1 MTAIIKL
8 PRLKRTALFIIAMFV
23 FLIGMIVASV
33 VVSADTFHT
42 VRVNYYFL
50 NGQPAHDPYIAT
62 YKMLNDPVSVDLTI
76 TNPNINGFI
85 PMVLNDGFTNP
96 STDLP
101 SHGVKKEKITYS
113 NSNFTEDVEFTVY
126 YVAGLS
132 HYSARYYLQ
141 DIYDDL
147 YTLDK
152 TRTEEN
158 KDLYWYTG
166 ESPTD
171 LERYNIDGFTN
182 LFHEPE
188 AIAADGSTQFRIYYD
203 RNYYSVTFD
212 LGSNGYGVDP
222 IYAKFGTTYRV
233 GEAKRPGYTFKGWA
247 RTSADSSK
255 GTLGTDWNYIDENGN
270 TISEA
275 TATADANLIQLE
287 GEQTVPAKNTFYK
300 AIWTPTTT
308 SYSVVY
314 WIEKPDSPGINEE
327 YINSHSTTREEAQSI
342 IADHYQVIVAKDIKN
357 VPSGS
362 PVRLT
367 DKIYNEQG
375 DKQVQLKD
383 FFGFNLEEQAKVNGE
398 LSYDS
403 DGHPLD
409 IYGKKLD
416 FPLMST
422 AQRKELTG
430 DKKEYYE
437 FNGSL
442 SALQFKGKD
451 ESTHDR
457 DYIEVEGNGTT
468 RINVYFDR
476 VDYKLQFYFAKT
488 VKDGN
493 GDISEVWLTNGTNN
507 YSKSDAGYSS
517 TPEEC
522 SLAPRL
528 ANANWT
534 KVNGLTEIPQFNPEH
549 ADDIG
554 EAHEYVVNS
563 TTSYWYYEIKT
574 RYKAN
579 MKHIWFNDAFKPIK
593 RTGKKDIVFGSWAVE
608 NGTKY
613 RNDHNR
619 DKDKNYT
626 VKGYFERF
634 SEDLM
639 FLKNYSKNIESK
651 NILHYV
657 ASWCNVSGGWNSEVY
672 NFTYKNYVEVLRYE
686 KFLANQKGN
695 SFLITGGDYDAG
707 DQVEK
712 DKDGNP
718 VTVHYQAGHYNGRY
732 IDIIV
737 NNGVIYGL
745 LSENKVETYDA
756 GNRYTSDCGEGKNW
770 ANRDEAIRF
779 NQTPVAL
786 KGYELI
792 KSDDPNYTIKEIEP
806 GYGDYNPQSYWYAAN
821 GYDADHHADVIFFY
835 KLNRYL
841 IKYRNSNQ
849 LEEDRIQTAGY
860 NTFLNLEKFQY
871 TPVYPDPELRDFYKF
886 VGWYYDPY
894 HIEPVDFENGRMI
907 DDDITLY
914 AKWAPKTIDVIFY
927 DNYNDF
933 YLDKNRIVLGK
944 DKDNKDIT
952 NITIDYG
959 SYVPIKNIP
968 ADNSDPENP
977 RPRLEPIAEDADFA
991 GWYYIRNRL
1000 PVRFEPENV
1009 PVTPVNEES
1018 VGENGKLR
1026 LFAEWVTKDVAKYKI
1041 KYVKQ
1046 EDTSKEIAAPTT
1058 GRAFVW
1064 KTKTFSAK
1072 SGNQLYDEYKWT
1084 AAGSE
1089 DGTNWWPTVN
1099 SHSLVIKAN
1108 QQDSE
1113 YAPNEFSFEYIQK
1126 DKVYYKVQYINAA
1139 TGEELRPT
1147 KETNSTHAS
1156 VKEDALVVP
1165 GYIPRRASE
1174 SMALTASDKSGE
1186 SAQMKEELETNVITF
1201 LYDENTRQ
1209 HHYEV
1214 EYYTQNVD
1222 DDEYSLYLNET
1233 LTADKAEGGTSI
1245 SIQALH
1251 NGTIPKSLVA
1261 NGYTI
1266 KANSTKYLV
1275 TSLNGTTGEPQ
1286 SVADDGS
1293 VTLTDN
1299 DKKTIRIYFDRKIY
1313 NYSIKCY
1320 DHTQEK
1326 AYHDAPAGNKPLWD
1340 GLLDQHINVGTGKV
1354 GKDISITPHDTFTY
1368 TDPTT
1373 GEVTNYVR
1381 IGEGN
1386 VNLTIQPDDNNSGL
1400 NLVKIYY
1407 RKDTERELE
1416 YKMVC
1421 VNKNHDTDY
1430 EEGSGVPLFGG
1441 LSTTLQTV
1449 QAYDDISTV
1458 TFYNYNEAKKVENGK
1473 EKPVHLHRYTF
1484 LGWYSKPE
1492 RGENDEYLITTNED
1506 ITKDD
1511 LANDEMPAK
1520 DSTYYALVS
1529 QDMVRMNVEYRYLD
1543 GYTKTSLHKLS
1554 NDDATPVVRGAPTD
1568 GTGDEGDG
1576 DAPRVGATVEY
1587 SNPSDYKNN
1596 TLISWHR
1603 NDGYSLSVKPIDNR
1617 VYKYEFAEW
1626 WEIDGEG
1633 KYIRKDNWNSS
1644 GEWSPTIL
1652 SGQLSRQENHHLI
1665 AVYTRR
1671 EVTEMP
1677 YTINYRFN
1685 TRKDGVKD
1693 YVVKGTLRGTDLV
1706 EGNENVKITEAG
1718 CFELTDD
1725 FIRENAPFEKNY
1737 RQVLSWDDGTIK
1749 KDSVAAQTDGEQDR
1763 IITTVVAKQTAQTVH
1778 IHYRLTDSGAYSTF
1792 DTLIGNNRGDDKKIS
1807 VLDLSSNA
1815 NFRYWAIRKT
1825 ETGPVIA
1832 KCYDPDFTF
1841 QMLSDYYISPVF
1853 TSESTGEKTAKLD
1866 PSALATGDEDWLAWT
1881 CNNDGSGGTLVIPNK
1896 NLTFTGL
1903 KDKVVFARV
1912 EQGTTTFSNDWSN
1925 VWNKTYD
1932 LTVFDGEKFVL
1943 TEWTGDNNYYM
1954 AGSWSES
1961 SEGTPNIDTV
1971 KITNV
1976 DYSRNR
1982 WTDENDTVPANG
1994 STDLMFSDYEIAFS
2008 SLGNLIKNSS
2018 DYELGIVF
2026 ERCAQLG
2033 KGKTFNPDGYDYKSD
2048 SDALKNAVSQ
2058 NTKPK
2063 SYIYDGTNTRQI
2075 QIKNIAT
2082 SNLTNKDRGEYCINF
2097 KNSHKTVE
2105 GEEVYT
2111 NKDAIM
2117 KVTAYMINKKTNKVT
2132 LSNSIYVCLNN
2143 IGSINL
2149 ASAAG

>member
-152 TRTEEN
+152 VRTEEN

-362 PVRLT
+362 RVRLT

-488 VKDGN
+488 EQDSNDNISKLYLTGGTGDFSKANDDTLAKRLSKAKWNLMKRTTLPDFSSARYDILHDKVKS
-493 GDISEVWLTNGTNN
+493 IKT
-507 YSKSDAGYSS
+507 
-517 TPEEC
+517 
-522 SLAPRL
+522 
-528 ANANWT
+528 
-534 KVNGLTEIPQFNPEH
+534 TEDNKT
-549 ADDIG
+549 
-554 EAHEYVVNS
+554 VR
-563 TTSYWYYEIKT
+563 YWYYELES

-579 MKHIWFNDAFKPIK
+579 MQDVWFNDAFDWIGTASDAT
-593 RTGKKDIVFGSWAVE
+593 RFTSWASE
-608 NGTKY
+608 YGTKY
-613 RNDHNR
+613 YNDHIS
-619 DKDKNYT
+619 DKNYSI
-626 VKGYFERF
+626 KGYYERF

-639 FLKNYSKNIESK
+639 YLDSNNNVVTSSANVNPEDKNELHFL
-651 NILHYV
+651 
-657 ASWCNVSGGWNSEVY
+657 ASWTKNVKKDDIY

-718 VTVHYQAGHYNGRY
+718 VTVHYEAGHYNGRY

-1186 SAQMKEELETNVITF
+1186 SAQMAEELETNVITF

-1326 AYHDAPAGNKPLWD
+1326 AYHDAPAGNKPSWD
-1340 GLLDQHINVGTGKV
+1340 GLLDQHINAGTGKV

-1458 TFYNYNEAKKVENGK
+1458 TFYNYNEATKVENGK
-1473 EKPVHLHRYTF
+1473 EKHVHLHRYKF

-1492 RGENDEYLITTNED
+1492 RGENDEYRLTTNED

-1511 LANDEMPAK
+1511 LANGKMPAK

-1554 NDDATPVVRGAPTD
+1554 NADATPVVRGAPTD
-1568 GTGDEGDG
+1568 GTGAEGDG

-1671 EVTEMP
+1671 EVTKMP

-1706 EGNENVKITEAG
+1706 EGNENVKITDAG

-1725 FIRENAPFEKNY
+1725 FIREKAPFEKNY

-1792 DTLIGNNRGDDKKIS
+1792 DTLIGNNRGDDEKIS
-1807 VLDLSSNA
+1807 DLDLSSNA

-1912 EQGTTTFSNDWSN
+1912 EQGTTTFSNDRSN

-1932 LTVFDGEKFVL
+1932 LTVSDGEKFVL

-1961 SEGTPNIDTV
+1961 SEGTQNIDTV